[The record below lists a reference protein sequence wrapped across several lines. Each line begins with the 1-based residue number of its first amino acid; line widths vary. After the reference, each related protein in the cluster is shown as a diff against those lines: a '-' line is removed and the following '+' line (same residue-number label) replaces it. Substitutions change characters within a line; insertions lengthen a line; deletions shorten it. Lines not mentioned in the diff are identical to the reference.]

1 MPIKLPENLPAFD
14 VLMRE
19 RVAVMS
25 DDRAAKQDIRP
36 LEIVILNLMPEK
48 VKTETQFARLLGASP
63 IQVSLTLMQTGT
75 YAPTHTDKTHLSSF
89 YQSFDALKD
98 RRFDGLI
105 ITGAPVETLA
115 YEDVK
120 YWAELKQVFDWAR
133 SHVFSSFHVCWGAQA
148 ALYHHHGVP
157 KHALPEKRFGIY
169 EHQNLHPSSDL
180 MRGINDAFAMPVSRH
195 TEVRQQDLPSH
206 LEVLASSPEAGVGM
220 VADWAQR
227 EFYVFNHLEYDRETL
242 KTEYERDLAKG
253 ASIHMPLNYFPD
265 DNPKHSPP
273 NMWRAFA
280 AVVFQNWLN
289 FVYQGTPY
297 DLNTLN
303 EAVHET
309 FHKTGV

>member
-1 MPIKLPENLPAFD
+1 MRHFIKLGFKA
-14 VLMRE
+14 
-19 RVAVMS
+19 
-25 DDRAAKQDIRP
+25 
-36 LEIVILNLMPEK
+36 
-48 VKTETQFARLLGASP
+48 
-63 IQVSLTLMQTGT
+63 VSLRTWLKHQSRRPWSIWVLRACIAGYMWLL
-75 YAPTHTDKTHLSSF
+75 YASCRKT
-89 YQSFDALKD
+89 FD
-98 RRFDGLI
+98 I
-105 ITGAPVETLA
+105 
-115 YEDVK
+115 
-120 YWAELKQVFDWAR
+120 
-133 SHVFSSFHVCWGAQA
+133 H
-148 ALYHHHGVP
+148 
-157 KHALPEKRFGIY
+157 
-169 EHQNLHPSSDL
+169 
-180 MRGINDAFAMPVSRH
+180 
-195 TEVRQQDLPSH
+195 
-206 LEVLASSPEAGVGM
+206 PEAGVGM

-253 ASIHMPLNYFPD
+253 AGIHMPLNYFPD

>member
-1 MPIKLPENLPAFD
+1 
-14 VLMRE
+14 MRT
-19 RVAVMS
+19 M
-25 DDRAAKQDIRP
+25 
-36 LEIVILNLMPEK
+36 
-48 VKTETQFARLLGASP
+48 
-63 IQVSLTLMQTGT
+63 
-75 YAPTHTDKTHLSSF
+75 
-89 YQSFDALKD
+89 
-98 RRFDGLI
+98 
-105 ITGAPVETLA
+105 GAPA
-115 YEDVK
+115 AQK
-120 YWAELKQVFDWAR
+120 
-133 SHVFSSFHVCWGAQA
+133 HVSPGGC
-148 ALYHHHGVP
+148 
-157 KHALPEKRFGIY
+157 
-169 EHQNLHPSSDL
+169 
-180 MRGINDAFAMPVSRH
+180 RGQLCII
-195 TEVRQQDLPSH
+195 L
-206 LEVLASSPEAGVGM
+206 